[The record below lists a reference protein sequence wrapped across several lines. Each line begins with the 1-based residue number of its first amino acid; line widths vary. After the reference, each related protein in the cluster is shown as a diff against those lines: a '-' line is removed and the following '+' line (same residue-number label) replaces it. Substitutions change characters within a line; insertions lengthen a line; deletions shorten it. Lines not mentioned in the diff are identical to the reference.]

1 MIKRALLLRLPDK
14 AVERIVSGKQR
25 YIFKRSV
32 PRQAFSRIEVFTDPG
47 QPLVVLELLAGEVH
61 SGTVDEINDL
71 FFRFSGMQRTE
82 WHALFFEA
90 QNAAAIEISA
100 CQPVPAPLQ
109 FNAVEFWRLN
119 QAPQNLVYV
128 PCPTW
133 ALGVPETRLSTKPGE
148 LFPVMKGVC

>member
-14 AVERIVSGKQR
+14 AVDRIVSGKQR

-32 PRQAFSRIEVFTDPG
+32 PRQEFARIEVFTDPG
-47 QPLVVLELLAGEVH
+47 RPYVTLELLPGELH
-61 SGTVDEINDL
+61 SGTVKEIGDM
-71 FFRFSGMQRTE
+71 FARFSGMQRNE
-82 WHALFFEA
+82 WNALFFNAEH
-90 QNAAAIEISA
+90 AAAIEIRA
-100 CQPVPAPLQ
+100 CQPVPEPLQ

-133 ALGVPETRLSTKPGE
+133 SLGVPETRLSTKPGE
-148 LFPVMKGVC
+148 LFPELKGD

>member
-1 MIKRALLLRLPDK
+1 MIKRALLLRQPDK
-14 AVERIVSGKQR
+14 AVERILSGKQR

-32 PRQAFSRIEVFTDPG
+32 PRQPFSRIEVFTDPG
-47 QPLVVLELLAGEVH
+47 HPLIVLELLPGELH
-61 SGTVDEINDL
+61 SGTVQEIGDL
-71 FFRFSGMQRTE
+71 FARFSGMQRNE
-82 WHALFFEA
+82 WNALFFEA
-90 QNAAAIEISA
+90 QTAAAIEITA
-100 CQPVPAPLQ
+100 FQPVPERLQ

-148 LFPVMKGVC
+148 LFPELKGA